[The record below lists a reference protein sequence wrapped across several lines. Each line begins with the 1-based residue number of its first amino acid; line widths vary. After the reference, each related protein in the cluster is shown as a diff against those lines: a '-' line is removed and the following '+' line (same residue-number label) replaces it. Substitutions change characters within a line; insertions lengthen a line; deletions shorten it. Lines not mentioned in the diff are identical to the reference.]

1 MPNPSFAQDIR
12 PLFRDNDVE
21 SMQLFG
27 DFDLSQVTDVRAH
40 ASKIYERLAAK
51 DMPCDA
57 PWSDPKIALFKAWTD
72 SGMAD

>member
-1 MPNPSFAQDIR
+1 MPSPSFAHDIR

-27 DFDLSQVTDVRAH
+27 DFDLSQVSDVRAN
-40 ASKIYERLAAK
+40 AAKIYQRLAAK

-57 PWSDPKIALFKAWTD
+57 PWSDQKIALFKAWME
-72 SGMAD
+72 SGMAG

>member
-21 SMQLFG
+21 SMELFG
-27 DFDLSQVTDVRAH
+27 DFDLSQVADVRAN
-40 ASKIYERLAAK
+40 ASKIYERLVAK

-57 PWSDPKIALFKAWTD
+57 PWSDRNIALFKAWMD